1 MTAPISHFVKDEC
14 GATAVEYELL
24 VACVSVAI
32 LLTVQ
37 ALGATITGIFETL
50 SNDIGGQ

>member
-1 MTAPISHFVKDEC
+1 MKAPISHFAQDES
-14 GATAVEYELL
+14 GATAVEYGLL
-24 VACVSVAI
+24 VAGLSVAI

-50 SNDIGGQ
+50 SNEIGGK

>member
-1 MTAPISHFVKDEC
+1 
-14 GATAVEYELL
+14 